1 MNKNFKISSF
11 LLLTVFV
18 LSTASLTAQKTYNDG
33 TITYN
38 VVVST
43 GNKEA
48 SAADLLDGATQKIS
62 IKGLQTR
69 TELKSILGVT
79 ITLHDTRAGNAVVM
93 NTYGDDKVLIRM
105 TKAEFAEGNRKYA
118 GIKFDYKTETK
129 TILGY
134 NCKLAIATL
143 NDGTTFRVY
152 YTTDIAFQSKDYGAQ
167 FTGLPGVPLEYES
180 TLGKMKVTYIADKIN
195 FDPVMASLFDLPKSG
210 FREITYEEVK
220 KLQGK
225 N

>member
-1 MNKNFKISSF
+1 MNTNFKIKLV
-11 LLLTVFV
+11 LLLTVFTLV
-18 LSTASLTAQKTYNDG
+18 GTFLKAQKTYNDG

-43 GNKEA
+43 GAKEA
-48 SAADLLDGATQKIS
+48 NAADLLDGATQKIS
-62 IKGLQTR
+62 FKGLQTR

-79 ITLHDTRAGNAVVM
+79 ITLHDIRMGNAVVM

-105 TKAEFAEGNRKYA
+105 NKAEYAEGNRKFA
-118 GIKFDYKTETK
+118 NIKFDYKTETK

-134 NCKLAIATL
+134 ICKLAIATL

-152 YTTDIAFQSKDYGAQ
+152 YTNEIAFQNKDFGAQ
-167 FTGLPGVPLEYES
+167 FAGLPGVPLEYES